1 MSDAVYLT
9 TAHAAVR
16 MAQRGID
23 GNDLDLIT
31 WLGTEVE
38 GGYVVREKD
47 FEAYDRHLKQLR
59 QRAKRLVGKRVVVK
73 GDQIITAYHV
83 VPRKERRLLRGA
95 RD

>member
-1 MSDAVYLT
+1 MSGAVYL

-16 MAQRGID
+16 MAQRGIT

-38 GGYVVREKD
+38 GGYFVREKD
-47 FEAYDRHLKQLR
+47 FEALDRDLKQLR
-59 QRAKRLVGKRVVVK
+59 QRAKRLVGKRVVIE

-83 VPRKERRLLRGA
+83 VPGKERRLLRGA
-95 RD
+95 RG

>member
-1 MSDAVYLT
+1 MSDALYP

-38 GGYVVREKD
+38 GGYLLRYKD
-47 FEAYDRHLKQLR
+47 FETLDRALKQLR
-59 QRAKRLVGKRVVVK
+59 QRVRKLVGKRLVIEGERVV
-73 GDQIITAYHV
+73 TTYHV
-83 VPRKERRLLRGA
+83 TPGKERRLLRGA